1 MGKTTMHSAADEL
14 GIEAQLREALARFP
28 SVHLALIF
36 GSFATGRAGAASDVD
51 VAVMA
56 DAPLS
61 VEDRLALIAAIADNT
76 GRAVDLVDLATV
88 TEPLLGQII
97 RHGRRIVGSS
107 SAHARLI
114 SRHLLDEADFMPY
127 RRRILSERRA
137 AWIGT

>member
-1 MGKTTMHSAADEL
+1 MEESVTPSAADTR
-14 GIEAQLREALARFP
+14 GIDARLREALARFP
-28 SVHLALIF
+28 AIHLALIF

-56 DAPLS
+56 DTPLS
-61 VEDRLALIAAIADNT
+61 VEDRLALIAAIADYT

-114 SRHLLDEADFMPY
+114 TRHLLDEADFMPY